1 MLNMR
6 SIDEPDLTTR
16 ARIRDAAIARFGRDG
31 YERTSVR
38 AIAAE
43 AGVSAALVMHHFG
56 SKEGLRDAC
65 TRALVDEFLG
75 RKGDL
80 LRPNAAA
87 TMQQWLAD
95 VEQFRPLLDYL
106 ARVLVEDSP
115 AADEL
120 FDALLDATA
129 EMIREHVAAGL
140 MREGSDPEA
149 TAVVMTLYGIAPILA
164 QRQLA
169 RALGDDVLGSAGI
182 RRLTLP
188 VLELFTHGLYTD
200 DRFLVMAKE
209 ALERTSGAT
218 DASEGSTT

>member
-1 MLNMR
+1 
-6 SIDEPDLTTR
+6 
-16 ARIRDAAIARFGRDG
+16 
-31 YERTSVR
+31 
-38 AIAAE
+38 
-43 AGVSAALVMHHFG
+43 FG

-87 TMQQWLAD
+87 TMQKWLAE